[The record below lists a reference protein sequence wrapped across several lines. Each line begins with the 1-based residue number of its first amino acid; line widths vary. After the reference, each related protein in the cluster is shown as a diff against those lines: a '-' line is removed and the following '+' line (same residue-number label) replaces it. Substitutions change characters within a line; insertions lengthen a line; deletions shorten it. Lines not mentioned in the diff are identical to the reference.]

1 MNNKEECEIV
11 QDLLFGYVDGVLNY
25 ESKKLIEKH
34 LIGCE
39 KCQEEL
45 KQIQADTKEK
55 GVKEKIELDYLKKVR
70 RKARIKSIFMATGIM
85 ILILFIIFLNSFIKV
100 KNITDKAKKTLQ
112 SNNYCKTT
120 VERMLDNQTLV
131 IKEYYKDGKSKLVWE
146 IYTDDGVE
154 TAMIQ
159 YAALNSDE
167 LVTIY
172 EKEKKAI
179 IEKGSIPE
187 IKNKTNSLENFSL
200 YSKIDN
206 LFKEIQ
212 ATFLYSI
219 ELNSYRNGKECY
231 VVKEKNKKN
240 NNWELWIDKETGLP
254 VKEINRESTKTFYA
268 GTNIVKDVND
278 DIKEYSYEFNT
289 VIDEDVTV
297 PDLSNYI
304 VDKTKSNYENLPE
317 KN

>member
-11 QDLLFGYVDGVLNY
+11 QDLLFGYVDGVLNN

-39 KCQEEL
+39 KCQEKL

-55 GVKEKIELDYLKKVR
+55 GVKEKIELDYLKKIR
-70 RKARIKSIFMATGIM
+70 RKTRVKSIFMASGIV
-85 ILILFIIFLNSFIKV
+85 ILILFVVFLNSFIKV
-100 KNITDKAKKTLQ
+100 KNITNKAKKTLQ

-120 VERMLDNQTLV
+120 VERIVDNQTLV
-131 IKEYYKDGKSKLVWE
+131 IKEYYKDGKSKSVWE

-154 TAMIQ
+154 IAMIQ
-159 YAALNSDE
+159 YATLNSNE

-172 EKEKKAI
+172 EKEKKAT

-187 IKNKTNSLENFSL
+187 IKNKTNSLENSNIHL
-200 YSKIDN
+200 KMDN
-206 LFKEIQ
+206 LFKEIK

-231 VVKEKNKKN
+231 VIKEKNKKN
-240 NNWELWIDKETGLP
+240 TNWEIWIDKETGLP
-254 VKEINRESTKTFYA
+254 VREINRESTKIFYA
-268 GTNIVKDVND
+268 GTDIVKDVRD

-289 VIDEDVTV
+289 VTDEDVTV

-304 VDKTKSNYENLPE
+304 VETKNSNYENLSE
-317 KN
+317 KK